1 MNRKKTKIV
10 LTGYRATGKTS
21 VGRILAGRLSFSF
34 VDTDKEIEKQ
44 QGKSISEMVG
54 EHGWGYFRAAERDF
68 LSSLLPR
75 QNLVI
80 APGGGAI
87 LHREVWAELMETSL
101 VIWLQADV
109 QTINGRLA
117 GDSWSA
123 SQRPSLTG
131 QDMIKE
137 ITAVLA
143 EREPL
148 YRQGSHYAIST
159 HKPVKEIV
167 EEILALW
174 ATCPAKIN

>member
-1 MNRKKTKIV
+1 MKREKTKIV
-10 LTGYRATGKTS
+10 LTGYRACGKTS
-21 VGRILAGRLSFSF
+21 VGRLLAGRLSFSF
-34 VDTDKEIEKQ
+34 VDTDREIEEQ
-44 QGKSISEMVG
+44 QGMSISQMVA
-54 EHGWGYFRAAERDF
+54 EHGWRYFRAAEQDF
-68 LSSLLPR
+68 LSSLLTR
-75 QNLVI
+75 ANLVV

-87 LHREVWAELMETSL
+87 LHREVWAQLMETSL

-109 QTINGRLA
+109 EIISSRLTRDNLS
-117 GDSWSA
+117 G

-148 YRQGSHYAIST
+148 YRQGSHHALSA
-159 HKPVKEIV
+159 HRPVAEIV

-174 ATCPAKIN
+174 AACRTN

>member
-21 VGRILAGRLSFSF
+21 VGLLLAARLSFSF

-54 EHGWGYFRAAERDF
+54 EHGWSYFRAAERDF
-68 LSSLLPR
+68 LASLLPR
-75 QNLVI
+75 ENLIV

-109 QTINGRLA
+109 QTIGRRLS
-117 GDSWSA
+117 GDSLST

-137 ITAVLA
+137 ITAVLT

-148 YRQGSHYAIST
+148 YRQGSHYAVST
-159 HKPVKEIV
+159 HKPVEEVV
-167 EEILALW
+167 EEIMALW
-174 ATCPAKIN
+174 KACR